1 MKAFSLNSVNLIIL
15 LLFLITVSC
24 DNNTNINS
32 QNNKTIC
39 SEKLNYFAVKIVSN
53 DSLINKSIAYS
64 NRKSDSLIVYNGD
77 IFKISNDEIQTLKIE
92 LSKKKEFSKLVQ
104 DVINSFQFAKDFD
117 KNLTYGHISLIAK
130 TDREYFKVN
139 IPYFQNKEK
148 NCVETNLLL
157 EFIKSNFDS
166 TFHLNQRNSNLKSES
181 NSKKKCSIKSF
192 HFRYNDGSMSVNN
205 LISCELFSNNKDS
218 LYATFRNNEIFPAQF
233 GTAVKAI
240 KLNEKEKYELCETLI
255 NLIKNANISNKHND
269 NDCRGFKLH
278 FTVNSEASTIKYE
291 CDLRWASAEV
301 YKNTIHF
308 ADIFNRIFK
317 ENKLPEKCLIKI
329 DY

>member
-1 MKAFSLNSVNLIIL
+1 MKCYKIICLSLIFSLVFILII
-15 LLFLITVSC
+15 SC
-24 DNNTNINS
+24 DNYLSINS
-32 QNNKTIC
+32 KNNKTIC
-39 SEKLNYFAVKIVSN
+39 SEKLNYFAVNIVSN
-53 DSLINKSIAYS
+53 DSLINKSIAFGNS
-64 NRKSDSLIVYNGD
+64 NSDSLIFYNGD
-77 IFKISNDEIQTLKIE
+77 IFKISNDEIKTLKFE
-92 LSKKKEFSKLVQ
+92 LGKKKEFSKLVQ

-117 KNLTYGHISLIAK
+117 KNLTYGHISLVAK
-130 TDREYFKVN
+130 TDREYVKVN

-166 TFHLNQRNSNLKSES
+166 TFHLNQRNSNPKSDS
-181 NSKKKCSIKSF
+181 NSKNKCAIKSF
-192 HFRYNDGSMSVNN
+192 HFRYNDGSMLVNN

-218 LYATFRNNEIFPAQF
+218 LFATFRNNEIFPAQF
-233 GTAVKAI
+233 GTAIKAI

-255 NLIKNANISNKHND
+255 NLIKSTNISNKHND

-278 FTVNSEASTIKYE
+278 FTVNSDVSTIKYE
-291 CDLRWASAEV
+291 CDLRWASPEV
-301 YKNTIHF
+301 YKNTKHF

>member
-1 MKAFSLNSVNLIIL
+1 MKAFSFNSFNLIIL
-15 LLFLITVSC
+15 LLFLINVSC
-24 DNNTNINS
+24 DNYTNINS

-39 SEKLNYFAVKIVSN
+39 SENLKYFAVNIVSN
-53 DSLINKSIAYS
+53 DTLINKSIAYS
-64 NRKSDSLIVYNGD
+64 SSNSDSLSFYNGD
-77 IFKISNDEIQTLKIE
+77 IFKISNDEIKTVKIE
-92 LSKKKEFSKLVQ
+92 VGKKRKFTEIVQ
-104 DVINSFQFAKDFD
+104 EAINSFRFIENFE
-117 KNLTYGHISLIAK
+117 NTLTCGYISIVAK
-130 TDREYFKVN
+130 TEREYVN
-139 IPYFQNKEK
+139 VRIPYFQNIEK
-148 NCVETNLLL
+148 NCVEANLLL

-166 TFHLNQRNSNLKSES
+166 NFHLNQRNSNLKSES
-181 NSKKKCSIKSF
+181 YSKKKCAIKSF
-192 HFRYNDGSMSVNN
+192 HFRYNDGSMSANN

-291 CDLRWASAEV
+291 YDLRWASAEV

-317 ENKLPEKCLIKI
+317 ENKLPKKCLIKI